1 MSESSN
7 KASEQTCYCGG
18 STSLSKAASE
28 PVLKDNTAAVL
39 HAGSLCSHL
48 HSTSQAN
55 ILLGGAGPGSPT
67 ESPIQLKNT
76 SSGYFSFG
84 FEHSPSTDSLT
95 YRIRNEL
102 ILILDPPHPKG
113 DWRSLADGVG
123 FEMKHIRWLANCNSS
138 ASPTDM
144 LLTALES
151 KKYPLYK
158 LAEKLRDIGR
168 DDAASLVDAQLM
180 LRETEV

>member
-1 MSESSN
+1 M
-7 KASEQTCYCGG
+7 KQTYNCGG
-18 STSLSKAASE
+18 SASLNKAASE
-28 PVLKDNTAAVL
+28 LL
-39 HAGSLCSHL
+39 HAGSLSNHW

-67 ESPIQLKNT
+67 GSSIQLKST
-76 SSGYFSFG
+76 SSSYFSFDV
-84 FEHSPSTDSLT
+84 EPSPSADSLT
-95 YRIRNEL
+95 YWIRNEL

-123 FEMKHIRWLANCNSS
+123 FEMKHIRWLANTNSS
-138 ASPTDM
+138 VSPTDI
-144 LLTALES
+144 LLTVLES
-151 KKYPLYK
+151 KKYPLHK

-168 DDAASLVDAQLM
+168 DDAANLVAQLM